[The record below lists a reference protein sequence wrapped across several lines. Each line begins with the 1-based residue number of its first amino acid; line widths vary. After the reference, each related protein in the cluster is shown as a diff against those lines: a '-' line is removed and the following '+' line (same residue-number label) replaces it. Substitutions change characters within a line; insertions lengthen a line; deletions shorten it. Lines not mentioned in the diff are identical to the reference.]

1 MTALAGL
8 LVGSIAG
15 TLLGHGFIEV
25 RGAFIGVIAG
35 FVVGEVRRSRGRAA
49 SEDPLSLLAPRVAER
64 MRAMKQRIVMLER
77 AIAAG
82 LAPRTATT
90 QPAAP
95 PSGDAPHPPV

>member
-77 AIAAG
+77 AIATG
-82 LAPRTATT
+82 LAPREAT
-90 QPAAP
+90 AAP
-95 PSGDAPHPPV
+95 PSEDAPQPPV